1 MLVDS
6 TNCKYFLFFF
16 HIDVAVTQKTL
27 VSIPSQ
33 DTTHLPTLRIVSF
46 P

>member
-6 TNCKYFLFFF
+6 TNCKYFFF
-16 HIDVAVTQKTL
+16 HIDIAVTQKTL
-27 VSIPSQ
+27 LWILSQ